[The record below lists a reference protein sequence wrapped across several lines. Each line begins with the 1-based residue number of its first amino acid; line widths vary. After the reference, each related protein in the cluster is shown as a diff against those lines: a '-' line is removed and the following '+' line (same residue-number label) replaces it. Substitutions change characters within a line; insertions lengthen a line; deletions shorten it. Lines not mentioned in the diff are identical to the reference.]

1 MIDREADQLVDE
13 YKQKLEMQGFTWEQA
28 LEAQGYDEIMKSLKE
43 DAAVRVKNSLVI
55 DKIAKEE
62 NITVSQEDFTAKLT
76 ELSRMYQ
83 IDPQTMVKQLS
94 QTPGVFNAL
103 SQQALNEK
111 VTQFLAE
118 NNKVNL
124 K

>member
-1 MIDREADQLVDE
+1 
-13 YKQKLEMQGFTWEQA
+13 MQGFSWDQA
-28 LEAQGYDEIMKSLKE
+28 VQAQGYDNIMNSLKE

-62 NITVSQEDFTAKLT
+62 NITVSQADFGAKLS
-76 ELSRMYQ
+76 ELSQMYN
-83 IDPQTMVKQLS
+83 IDAPTMIKQLS

-111 VTQFLAE
+111 VMQFLAE
-118 NNKVNL
+118 NNKVTL

>member
-1 MIDREADQLVDE
+1 MLFNH
-13 YKQKLEMQGFTWEQA
+13 L
-28 LEAQGYDEIMKSLKE
+28 
-43 DAAVRVKNSLVI
+43 KNSLVI

-62 NITVSQEDFTAKLT
+62 NITVSQQDFNMKLT

-83 IDPQTMVKQLS
+83 IDPATMVKQLS

-111 VTQFLAE
+111 VTLFLTE
-118 NNKVNL
+118 NNKINL

>member
-1 MIDREADQLVDE
+1 MISGE
-13 YKQKLEMQGFTWEQA
+13 
-28 LEAQGYDEIMKSLKE
+28 
-43 DAAVRVKNSLVI
+43 
-55 DKIAKEE
+55 KIA
-62 NITVSQEDFTAKLT
+62 

-83 IDPQTMVKQLS
+83 IDTQTMIKQLS

-111 VTQFLAE
+111 VTQFLVE
-118 NNKVNL
+118 NNTAKL

>member
-1 MIDREADQLVDE
+1 MLFGIISNTRKGVCKMAIEAIAIAATQEVAAGAANIEAAQQLAEKVA
-13 YKQKLEMQGFTWEQA
+13 MQTT
-28 LEAQGYDEIMKSLKE
+28 
-43 DAAVRVKNSLVI
+43 
-55 DKIAKEE
+55 E
-62 NITVSQEDFTAKLT
+62 NITVSQEDFSSKLT

-83 IDPQTMVKQLS
+83 IDPATMIKQLS

-111 VTQFLAE
+111 VTQFLAD
-118 NNKVNL
+118 NNTVKL

>member
-1 MIDREADQLVDE
+1 
-13 YKQKLEMQGFTWEQA
+13 MQGFTWEQA
-28 LEAQGYDEIMKSLKE
+28 VEAQGYDEIMNSLKE

-62 NITVSQEDFTAKLT
+62 NITVSQADFSSKLT
-76 ELSRMYQ
+76 ELSRLYQ
-83 IDPQTMVKQLS
+83 IDAATMVKQLS

-111 VTQFLAE
+111 VTQFLAD
-118 NNKVNL
+118 NNKVKL